1 MTIGDKIKDLRKE
14 KGYSQEQLAQE
25 LYVSRA
31 AVAKWEAGNGIPDIE
46 NLKKLSSVFVVSIDE
61 LLDNHLPA
69 KDVGSPLQD
78 GLLSARLE
86 WREMNPSGNLSDN
99 ASLQDDSTTDYYHQ
113 FMGRRC
119 DIDLRDWNEGEY
131 EIYVVG
137 YDERF
142 VYYLKEEGKPSKGKS
157 GSKKSKG
164 GYERIIGAINKSFI
178 DSVSLLESGHKN
190 DNKREKKKDI
200 PCDELPDMLSE
211 ILADTVT
218 ESSHGV
224 SWGREISKEFF
235 AGKTADVYL
244 DDKYIWSGILTKST
258 ELFDVGIKRLDG
270 EKLVLVTD
278 RIIEIKDISKIEVN
292 LSEYGK

>member
-31 AVAKWEAGNGIPDIE
+31 AVAKWEVGNGIPDIE
-46 NLKKLSSVFVVSIDE
+46 NLKKLSGVFAVSIDE
-61 LLDNHLPA
+61 LLDNHLPS
-69 KDVGSPLQD
+69 KDEVSCD
-78 GLLSARLE
+78 
-86 WREMNPSGNLSDN
+86 NPSGNLSDN
-99 ASLQDDSTTDYYHQ
+99 ASLQDDATTDYYHQ

-164 GYERIIGAINKSFI
+164 DYERIIGAINKSFI
-178 DSVSLLESGHKN
+178 DSVSLLESGHKK

-218 ESSHGV
+218 ESLHGV

-235 AGKTADVYL
+235 VGKTADVYL

-278 RIIEIKDISKIEVN
+278 RIIEVKDISKIEVN